1 MSITIRQT
9 TDSDWLDLKTLRMQ
23 SLMESPTAFGLS
35 YEAVSKYTD
44 QQWQERA
51 GNRTPPMYFIARQN
65 GASIGLIGAVKA
77 NNQFNLIAM
86 WVVPEHRGS
95 GVGKALV
102 EKVLSIAASR
112 GESEVSLFV
121 SPLNQAAC
129 GLYEKAGFRFTEQ
142 VEPLESHPEILVQR
156 MSVDISSTH
165 RQA

>member
-1 MSITIRQT
+1 MSITLRQT
-9 TDSDWLDLKTLRMQ
+9 TDSDWLDLKTIRMQ
-23 SLMESPTAFGLS
+23 SLMESPKAFGLS
-35 YEAVSKYTD
+35 YETASKYTD
-44 QQWQERA
+44 EQWQERA

-65 GASIGLIGAVKA
+65 DVPIGLIGAVKA
-77 NNQFNLIAM
+77 HDQFNLIAM
-86 WVVPEHRGS
+86 WVAPEHRGA

-112 GESEVSLFV
+112 GESEISLFV

>member
-9 TDSDWLDLKTLRMQ
+9 TDSDWLDLKTIRMQ
-23 SLMESPTAFGLS
+23 SLMESPKAFGLS
-35 YEAVSKYTD
+35 YAAASKYTD
-44 QQWQERA
+44 EQWQERA

-65 GASIGLIGAVKA
+65 DVPIGLIGAVKA
-77 NNQFNLIAM
+77 HDQFNLIAM
-86 WVVPEHRGS
+86 WVVPKHRGS

-129 GLYEKAGFRFTEQ
+129 ALYEKAGFRFAEQ
-142 VEPLESHPEILVQR
+142 VEALESHPEILVQR